1 MKLHIALSTVVLL
14 ALGGCTT
21 LGTTH
26 AVATP
31 WAAGGFHS
39 FKPAKTAE
47 PNTKDANARV
57 AQLLD
62 DEESAESVR
71 VAAR

>member
-1 MKLHIALSTVVLL
+1 MKLHIALSAVVLL
-14 ALGGCTT
+14 ALGGCAT

-31 WAAGGFHS
+31 WAAGGIHS
-39 FKPAKTAE
+39 FKPENVAE
-47 PNTKDANARV
+47 PDAKNANKQV

-62 DEESAESVR
+62 DEESAEGVR